1 MVTDSAQKRPIGL
14 AQPTRGFADRA
25 RQFLCG
31 LSGHDSLLHFQHGR
45 MSLMCVLCGHET
57 PGWDL
62 GSAAIGRERTGA
74 SQPVQVPL
82 VGARRAA

>member
-1 MVTDSAQKRPIGL
+1 MVTDSAQKRTIAF
-14 AQPTRGFADRA
+14 AQPPRGFVDRA

-31 LSGHDSLLHFQHGR
+31 LSGHDSLLHFQNGR

-62 GSAAIGRERTGA
+62 GSAAMSRERTGA
-74 SQPVQVPL
+74 SRPVQVPM
-82 VGARRAA
+82 VGERRAA

>member
-1 MVTDSAQKRPIGL
+1 
-14 AQPTRGFADRA
+14 
-25 RQFLCG
+25 
-31 LSGHDSLLHFQHGR
+31 

-74 SQPVQVPL
+74 SQPVHASQPVQVPL